1 MSPLCLTASRL
12 LGEGASALRLIQS
25 ATLGPGKHSALHAA
39 ASQGRA
45 IEWLYWVIFWICLAV
60 FVLMMAAL
68 TRASARAYAG
78 EQREPLPLVED
89 EAGDRRASW
98 VVGSVVGI
106 TAVTLFIVLIFS
118 IITGKKVQGV
128 ESNNGVT
135 IEIKGHQWWWEVI
148 YPNSQADQTVT
159 TANEIHVP
167 TGERVAIVTS
177 SQDVIHSFW
186 APNITG
192 KRDLVPG
199 YSSALSFQV
208 DTPGVYR
215 GQCAEFCGLQHAHMG
230 FSVIAEAPDQFLAWQ
245 QQQITSA
252 KEPTDEVT
260 TRGRQVFLTHSC
272 VMCHTISGTDA
283 GSRAGPDLT
292 HLASRHT
299 IAAGT
304 LPNTTGALAG
314 WILDPQRLK
323 PGTQMPPNAL
333 SGDDL
338 QALVSYL
345 QSLQ

>member
-1 MSPLCLTASRL
+1 M
-12 LGEGASALRLIQS
+12 SALFSLTPDILSAPVTCVLLQS
-25 ATLGPGKHSALHAA
+25 AALDSGKHSALHPS

-45 IEWLYWVIFWICLAV
+45 IESLYWIIFWICLAV
-60 FVLMMAAL
+60 FVLMIAAL
-68 TRASARAYAG
+68 TRASTRTYAG
-78 EQREPLPLVED
+78 DQTEPLPLVED

-98 VVGSVVGI
+98 VVGSVIGI
-106 TAVTLFIVLIFS
+106 TTLTLFVVLILS
-118 IITGKKVQGV
+118 VITGKKVQGV
-128 ESNNGVT
+128 ETHNGVT
-135 IEIKGHQWWWEVI
+135 IQVKAHQWWWEVI
-148 YPNSQADQTVT
+148 YPNSQADQTIT

-167 TGERVAIVTS
+167 TGERVVIVTS

-192 KRDLVPG
+192 KRDLIPG
-199 YSSALSFQV
+199 YSSAFSFQI
-208 DTPGVYR
+208 DSPGIYH

-230 FSVIAEAPDQFLAWQ
+230 FSIIAETPDQFLAWQ
-245 QQQITSA
+245 QQQLASA
-252 KEPTDEVT
+252 KDPADEAT

-283 GSRAGPDLT
+283 GSRVGPDLT

-304 LPNTTGALAG
+304 LPNTSGALAG

-333 SGDDL
+333 NGDEL
-338 QALVSYL
+338 QSLIFYL